1 MPLGIEAATTACCCS
16 FLFCP
21 CVDVVYRLDSTV
33 TVFGVRSCSELGM
46 GWDGMGAEQQI
57 WDGMGAVQQLGAD
70 DVGLVSHGSF
80 SQLGH
85 ALAYDAFCGAFVSVA
100 LYAPSDT
107 RSRPYV

>member
-1 MPLGIEAATTACCCS
+1 MDGTDRHHHLHGIRTTDLVADD
-16 FLFCP
+16 L
-21 CVDVVYRLDSTV
+21 
-33 TVFGVRSCSELGM
+33 